1 MAPFSQELEP
11 PRIPGRFKEYRL
23 LLLCLARIDPRLSLE
38 EQRIFRVHAGDM
50 DSYYGVERARAYLV
64 LQEVAERLF
73 ERKVELRDPQ
83 SAKIREQLR

>member
-1 MAPFSQELEP
+1 
-11 PRIPGRFKEYRL
+11 
-23 LLLCLARIDPRLSLE
+23 
-38 EQRIFRVHAGDM
+38 M